1 MNIAIHRQHLLRPL
15 ALLLIAAAA
24 LLHPGKAH
32 AQSCS
37 ATAPS
42 VPFGSVDVVSGTNY
56 SASANVTITCNMG
69 LLSIGTINYSIC
81 VGVPGASGTTPRSMN
96 SAVNYNLYGDSAH
109 TTVWGTF
116 GTTPGLPV
124 PPNPV
129 SLTTASLLLGG
140 SASTTVPIYGYLQS
154 SQNSTVGAGSYSQTL
169 TATVNFNYTYSLL
182 GTPATPTSCVSNG
195 GTTSGGTFP
204 LIASATVINDCIV
217 TATPI
222 NFGGSVGVLTGA
234 LTATGTITAKCTNS
248 DSYTIA
254 LNKGTTTGASLTN
267 RLMAGSGSAV
277 VQYELFTPTTISSTG
292 GAGCNYATIWGDAT
306 TGTSTVGGTG
316 TGVAQSYTVCGQVQA
331 QTTPAPGTYTDTILV
346 TVSY

>member
-1 MNIAIHRQHLLRPL
+1 MNASIHSHALLRPL
-15 ALLLIAAAA
+15 ILLCLGIML

-56 SASANVTITCNMG
+56 TASANITITCNMG

-81 VGVPGASGTTPRSMN
+81 VGVPGASGSTPRSMN
-96 SAVNYNLYGDSAH
+96 STVSYNLYGDSAH
-109 TTVWGTF
+109 TNVWGTF
-116 GTTPGLPV
+116 GGTPGLPV

-140 SASTTVPIYGYLQS
+140 TASTTVPIYGYLQS
-154 SQNSTVGAGSYSQTL
+154 SQNSTVAAGSYSQTL

-182 GTPATPTSCVSNG
+182 GTPGTPTSCASNG

-204 LIASATVINDCIV
+204 VIASATVINDCIV
-217 TATPI
+217 SATSI
-222 NFGGSVGVLTGA
+222 NFGGSVGVLTSA
-234 LTATGTITAKCTNS
+234 LAATGTITAKCTNS

-254 LNKGTTTGASLTN
+254 LNKGTTTGASLSD
-267 RLMAGSGSAV
+267 RQMAGSGSAV
-277 VQYELFTPTTISSTG
+277 VHYQLYTNSGHS
-292 GAGCNYATIWGDAT
+292 TIWGD
-306 TGTSTVGGTG
+306 GTSGNSTSGGTG
-316 TGVAQSYTVCGQVQA
+316 TGSNQNYTVYGLVSP
-331 QTTPAPGTYTDTILV
+331 QTTPAPNLYSDTVTV